1 MAGNDVT
8 GTSCSFD
15 AYVGVNSSTKTKRE
29 KDAAS
34 LKSSVK
40 NVRKSS
46 KIFKLLVTLNYS
58 GAHFADDACT
68 YVRAHFMFGF
78 AATFFFPIFLLL
90 LRDCGCCQFLWHQKS
105 STWTTDRRTD
115 RQTVE

>member
-15 AYVGVNSSTKTKRE
+15 AYVGVNSSTKTKTKRE

-34 LKSSVK
+34 MKSSVK

-78 AATFFFPIFLLL
+78 AATFFLSHIF
-90 LRDCGCCQFLWHQKS
+90 CCC
-105 STWTTDRRTD
+105 
-115 RQTVE
+115 